1 MRDITE
7 RVRAVAEEHAEY
19 RAGSPAQL
27 PKADLVK
34 LIKELEKEMKAAA
47 QALEFEKAA
56 LMRDQI
62 FELRE
67 MLADKENAPAWERA
81 RLLTEE
87 VD

>member
-1 MRDITE
+1 
-7 RVRAVAEEHAEY
+7 VAEEHDEY
-19 RAGSPAQL
+19 LAGSPAQL
-27 PKADLVK
+27 PKADLFK
-34 LIKELEKEMKAAA
+34 LIKEFEKEMKAAA
-47 QALEFEKAA
+47 QELEFEKAA